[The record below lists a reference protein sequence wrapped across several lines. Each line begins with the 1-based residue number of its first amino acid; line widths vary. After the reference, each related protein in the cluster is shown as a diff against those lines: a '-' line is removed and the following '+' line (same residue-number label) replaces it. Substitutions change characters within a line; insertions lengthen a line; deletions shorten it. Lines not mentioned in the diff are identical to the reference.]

1 MPDGDQET
9 RAAGAAERAAM
20 YSRFLATKSGKWPP
34 SSVTVG
40 ADENAWGSERSG
52 MSGDWLRLVGS
63 AEEETREA
71 ICSSV
76 S

>member
-40 ADENAWGSERSG
+40 ADENAWGRSVQG
-52 MSGDWLRLVGS
+52 
-63 AEEETREA
+63 
-71 ICSSV
+71 
-76 S
+76 